1 MKMAWAG
8 ADGDMVTHSESVYD
22 LTAIPPFIR
31 DPDST
36 FSVVWDLLQIVFLLY
51 VSVTVPYR
59 ACFEVDVELFSKTW
73 FWDTMIDVYFV
84 SDIVLN
90 FRTAYVNSKGIR
102 EVNSRKIA
110 QNYVTGWFILDFVSC
125 IPVGHIT
132 TIIEHTSAA
141 GADDEA
147 GADNMKALKA
157 IRLLRMS
164 KLLRLA
170 RIKRILQKY
179 ESLLIVQ
186 EYMGIGFMVCTV
198 VFVAHFLTCLWYLV
212 GTGNQIIEVG
222 KVGNGET
229 TELSE
234 FSAPIL
240 RGWVNKEPW
249 YKPNSTE
256 FSEYC
261 TTGTRYTTSMYYVFN
276 ALDGAND
283 PTPTDMEKVMAV
295 VALICTIIIDGAV
308 AGVIGSMLI
317 SMGGK
322 DAEAN
327 DMLRGVKAWLN
338 ETRIP
343 RAQSK
348 KTFEYFQMKLK
359 GISKTSDSEALE
371 SMPPFMKEEFCRHIY
386 LKVLQSVPVFRGL
399 SNEVLGAIC
408 HKLTPMNTMKGQVIY
423 HEGSVGYELYMILD
437 GEFEVSARGARLGF
451 LSAGA
456 FFGEV
461 PFLDPN
467 SGGERSRTVT
477 SVTESRLC
485 FIGVS
490 QMDELKEHYPALDLV
505 LRRFARGGNKQ
516 RVGSSR
522 LKGRKLAQAS
532 LMKQTLISQGVHT
545 FANMPVSHRRQGQGS
560 NDNPAAARS
569 YYC

>member
-179 ESLLIVQ
+179 ESLLIDGRYDFGICVFYIARGVCDTLGKHPAHAT
-186 EYMGIGFMVCTV
+186 EYRGENWEL
-198 VFVAHFLTCLWYLV
+198 VFGC
-212 GTGNQIIEVG
+212 
-222 KVGNGET
+222 
-229 TELSE
+229 
-234 FSAPIL
+234 
-240 RGWVNKEPW
+240 GW
-249 YKPNSTE
+249 
-256 FSEYC
+256 C
-261 TTGTRYTTSMYYVFN
+261 RCG
-276 ALDGAND
+276 
-283 PTPTDMEKVMAV
+283 
-295 VALICTIIIDGAV
+295 GAV
-308 AGVIGSMLI
+308 NFC
-317 SMGGK
+317 
-322 DAEAN
+322 N
-327 DMLRGVKAWLN
+327 D
-338 ETRIP
+338 
-343 RAQSK
+343 
-348 KTFEYFQMKLK
+348 
-359 GISKTSDSEALE
+359 
-371 SMPPFMKEEFCRHIY
+371 
-386 LKVLQSVPVFRGL
+386 LQF
-399 SNEVLGAIC
+399 N
-408 HKLTPMNTMKGQVIY
+408 
-423 HEGSVGYELYMILD
+423 
-437 GEFEVSARGARLGF
+437 
-451 LSAGA
+451 
-456 FFGEV
+456 
-461 PFLDPN
+461 
-467 SGGERSRTVT
+467 
-477 SVTESRLC
+477 
-485 FIGVS
+485 
-490 QMDELKEHYPALDLV
+490 
-505 LRRFARGGNKQ
+505 
-516 RVGSSR
+516 
-522 LKGRKLAQAS
+522 
-532 LMKQTLISQGVHT
+532 
-545 FANMPVSHRRQGQGS
+545 
-560 NDNPAAARS
+560 
-569 YYC
+569 